1 MTIDFHK
8 WLPAPMEIEVVD
20 VWPPGTLTE
29 AAMDA
34 YDRLCKDGRII
45 SRGATKDRS
54 GRVVVRYMADIP
66 VQWIHDEL
74 REAKYAGKQIGLSEV
89 KRDE

>member
-8 WLPAPMEIEVVD
+8 LLPAPMEIEVVD

-34 YDRLCKDGRII
+34 YDRLCRDGRII
-45 SRGATKDRS
+45 SRGATRDRS

-66 VQWIHDEL
+66 AQWDP
-74 REAKYAGKQIGLSEV
+74 RGAAGSEV
-89 KRDE
+89 RGEADRIE